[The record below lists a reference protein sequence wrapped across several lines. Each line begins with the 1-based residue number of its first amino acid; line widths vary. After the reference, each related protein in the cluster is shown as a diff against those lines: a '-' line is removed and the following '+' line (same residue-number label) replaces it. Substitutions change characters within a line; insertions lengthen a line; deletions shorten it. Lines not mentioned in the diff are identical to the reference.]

1 MSRFTL
7 ISAASLAALALA
19 ACGDNP
25 NNDLAA
31 NDTTVTAPETPT
43 DPAAAPTTADADASI
58 REAQDFVNAAGQ
70 ASLAEIRTSEM
81 ALQKSKNADV
91 KAFAQKMID
100 DHKAAGEKLKAAAS
114 AAALAAPPE
123 TLDDF
128 HMRRIND
135 LVETDG
141 DEDFDA
147 DYMSLQVDAHN
158 DAIKLFED
166 YSKDSATISQIK
178 MFADES
184 LPTLNAHK
192 ADAEKIRETVK
203 KAGEAKNPS

>member
-25 NNDLAA
+25 NELA
-31 NDTTVTAPETPT
+31 TTTTPDATTT
-43 DPAAAPTTADADASI
+43 DPAVGPATADADASI
-58 REAQDFVNAAGQ
+58 RRSQDFVNAAGQ
-70 ASLAEIRTSEM
+70 AGLVEIRTSEM
-81 ALQKSKNADV
+81 ALQKSKSADV

-100 DHKAAGEKLKAAAS
+100 EHKATGEKLKAAAS

-147 DYMSLQVDAHN
+147 DYMALQVDAHN

-178 MFADES
+178 MFSDES
-184 LPTLNAHK
+184 LPTLTAHK
-192 ADAEKIRETVK
+192 AEAETVRDK
-203 KAGEAKNPS
+203 VKAASAKTNPS

>member
-19 ACGDNP
+19 ACGDNR

-31 NDTTVTAPETPT
+31 NDALTPDASMA
-43 DPAAAPTTADADASI
+43 DPSAAPATADAEASI
-58 REAQDFVNAAGQ
+58 HRAQDFVNAAGQ
-70 ASLAEIRTSEM
+70 ASLVEIRTSEM
-81 ALQKSKNADV
+81 ALEKATSPDV

-100 DHKAAGEKLKAAAS
+100 DHKAASEKLKAAAS
-114 AAALAAPPE
+114 ASALAAPPE

-147 DYMSLQVDAHN
+147 DYMALQVDAHN
-158 DAIKLFED
+158 DALKLFED
-166 YSKDSATISQIK
+166 YSRDSATISQIK
-178 MFADES
+178 MFADET
-184 LPTLNAHK
+184 LPTLNTHK
-192 ADAEKIRETVK
+192 TEAETVRDK
-203 KAGEAKNPS
+203 VKTANAQTNPS